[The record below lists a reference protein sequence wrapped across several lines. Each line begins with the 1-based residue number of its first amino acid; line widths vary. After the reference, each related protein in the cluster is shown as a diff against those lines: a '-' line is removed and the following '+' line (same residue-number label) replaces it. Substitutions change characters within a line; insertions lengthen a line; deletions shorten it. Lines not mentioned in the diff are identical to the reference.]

1 MLRKIQKTMANDI
14 LTRTPNAQRSLKI
27 LEKRNKALAKLVV
40 RGVPW
45 LYHRY
50 KTHEAAS
57 KGITKMI
64 GRAFIANAALK
75 ELKVKK
81 IDPKF
86 VDRVIH
92 SRDLTLS
99 QMRLVTKKLNELE
112 RISRQRAEFT
122 RERIQGFLAL
132 SVEDALKFIDGQIE
146 AAKRNHGGK

>member
-1 MLRKIQKTMANDI
+1 MLRKIQKTMAKDI
-14 LTRTPNAQRSLKI
+14 LAKTPNAHRNLKI

-57 KGITKMI
+57 KGVTKMI

-75 ELKVKK
+75 ELKVKR

-86 VDRVIH
+86 IDKVIH
-92 SRDLTLS
+92 SRELTLS
-99 QMRLVTKKLNELE
+99 QMRLVTRKLNELE
-112 RISRQRAEFT
+112 RINRQRAEFT
-122 RERIQGFLAL
+122 REKIQGFLAL
-132 SVEDALKFIDGQIE
+132 SVGDALKFVDRQIE
-146 AAKRNHGGK
+146 FAKQERKR

>member
-1 MLRKIQKTMANDI
+1 MLRKIQKTMAGDI
-14 LTRTPNAQRSLKI
+14 LSRTPNAHRNLRI

-57 KGITKMI
+57 KGVTKMI

-86 VDRVIH
+86 IDKVIH
-92 SRDLTLS
+92 SRELTLN
-99 QMRLVTKKLNELE
+99 QMRLVTRKLNELE
-112 RISRQRAEFT
+112 RINRQRAEFT
-122 RERIQGFLAL
+122 REKIQGFLAL
-132 SVEDALKFIDGQIE
+132 SVGDALKFVDRQIE
-146 AAKRNHGGK
+146 FAKQERKR

>member
-1 MLRKIQKTMANDI
+1 MLRKIQKTMAKDI
-14 LTRTPNAQRSLKI
+14 LAKTPNAHRNLKI

-45 LYHRY
+45 VYHRY

-57 KGITKMI
+57 KGVTKMI

-86 VDRVIH
+86 IDKVIH
-92 SRDLTLS
+92 SRELTLN
-99 QMRLVTKKLNELE
+99 QMRLVTRKLNELE
-112 RISRQRAEFT
+112 RINRQRAEFT
-122 RERIQGFLAL
+122 REKIQGFLAL
-132 SVEDALKFIDGQIE
+132 SVGDALKFVDRQIE
-146 AAKRNHGGK
+146 FAKQERKR

>member
-1 MLRKIQKTMANDI
+1 MLKRIQKTMGKDI
-14 LTRTPNAQRSLKI
+14 LSRTPNAQRSLKI

-45 LYHRY
+45 LYHHY

-57 KGITKMI
+57 KGVTKMI
-64 GRAFIANAALK
+64 GRAFIADAALK

-81 IDPKF
+81 IDPNF

-112 RISRQRAEFT
+112 RISKQRADFT
-122 RERIQGFLAL
+122 RDKIQGFLTL
-132 SVEDALKFIDGQIE
+132 SVEDALKFINGQMD
-146 AAKRNHGGK
+146 AAKRDK